1 MEKNLQIVKMIL
13 FNEGY
18 NKKSILFKLGKGS
31 IVYSNKKKKY
41 IDLSC
46 GAGTMLLGHNS
57 DIYKKSLRR
66 YLKFDLSNFA
76 HPNTAAVSLSKNL
89 KKIFPQFEK
98 FVLCST
104 GAEANLK
111 AIRIARA
118 VTGKNLILNVTGSW
132 HGSIDQLLYNS
143 KKNNQK
149 KKLSEGIDDNL
160 AKNLKFIPFNDISR
174 SKKILKKYKNKLC
187 CVLVEPIQ
195 GGFPTT
201 AGIKYLKFL
210 DKFCKKNNIILFFD
224 EILTGVRVNCSSVQ
238 NTFNIKADISTFG
251 KIIGGGMP
259 IGVIGLTKKI
269 TNKIRKNKK
278 NIFLGGTYSG
288 NPLTAFVGNET
299 LNFIFKN
306 KKKIFSKIEKQAK
319 LLDKSINNFIFE
331 NNIDSKLIRFHSLIR
346 IIFSKKDIK
355 DRPQRDFFEKDKLA
369 QRQKFLTFLQNSG
382 IYFPGNG
389 VICLS
394 YSLTD
399 GQILHV
405 IKKIKEG
412 LIKYF

>member
-1 MEKNLQIVKMIL
+1 
-13 FNEGY
+13 
-18 NKKSILFKLGKGS
+18 
-31 IVYSNKKKKY
+31 
-41 IDLSC
+41 
-46 GAGTMLLGHNS
+46 
-57 DIYKKSLRR
+57 
-66 YLKFDLSNFA
+66 
-76 HPNTAAVSLSKNL
+76 
-89 KKIFPQFEK
+89 
-98 FVLCST
+98 
-104 GAEANLK
+104 
-111 AIRIARA
+111 
-118 VTGKNLILNVTGSW
+118 
-132 HGSIDQLLYNS
+132 
-143 KKNNQK
+143 
-149 KKLSEGIDDNL
+149 
-160 AKNLKFIPFNDISR
+160 
-174 SKKILKKYKNKLC
+174 
-187 CVLVEPIQ
+187 
-195 GGFPTT
+195 
-201 AGIKYLKFL
+201 
-210 DKFCKKNNIILFFD
+210 
-224 EILTGVRVNCSSVQ
+224 
-238 NTFNIKADISTFG
+238 
-251 KIIGGGMP
+251 MP

-369 QRQKFLTFLQNSG
+369 QRQKFLTFLKKSG
-382 IYFPGNG
+382 IYCPGNG

-399 GQILHV
+399 DQILHV